1 VCPCG
6 QNVPAW
12 VPRDTNHRRNRVRPP
27 GTAFSVCRHAHGAA
41 AALISC
47 RDTQG
52 GVVWCGKQFQLV
64 WWVTA
69 NRVLQKQARPPT
81 DCDYP
86 TNPERP
92 PQIAHRFPQNTGTS
106 LACTHRIRSPALS
119 ARCPHLHRR
128 YKFPGTLLAVVP
140 NRYKPYCSSAC
151 ATSSE
156 AMAPSASML
165 FLSYHQLHGPAPR
178 KEEASHP
185 GGGGVRFSV
194 GSVFSLAVPVDQG
207 KTVGCRRDD
216 AAVEEKSPAATE
228 LEEKFE
234 EALRLSCWA

>member
-140 NRYKPYCSSAC
+140 NRYKQTILFFSLCNIIGSDGPERVDAVPKL
-151 ATSSE
+151 
-156 AMAPSASML
+156 PSA
-165 FLSYHQLHGPAPR
+165 PR
-178 KEEASHP
+178 PGAAK
-185 GGGGVRFSV
+185 GGGKPSRWWRR
-194 GSVFSLAVPVDQG
+194 PVQRG
-207 KTVGCRRDD
+207 
-216 AAVEEKSPAATE
+216 
-228 LEEKFE
+228 
-234 EALRLSCWA
+234 